1 MRLRAILSLALGLCI
16 STALNAKELFV
27 APTGSDEQAGTIEKP
42 LATLMKAQDLAE
54 PGDTVWIRGG
64 TYKAK
69 PDQIAR
75 TQRIWTYIYYFSKSG
90 KTGQPIR

>member
-1 MRLRAILSLALGLCI
+1 MATAERVLASLR
-16 STALNAKELFV
+16 TAA
-27 APTGSDEQAGTIEKP
+27 A
-42 LATLMKAQDLAE
+42 

-69 PDQIAR
+69 PDQSAK

-90 KTGQPIR
+90 KL